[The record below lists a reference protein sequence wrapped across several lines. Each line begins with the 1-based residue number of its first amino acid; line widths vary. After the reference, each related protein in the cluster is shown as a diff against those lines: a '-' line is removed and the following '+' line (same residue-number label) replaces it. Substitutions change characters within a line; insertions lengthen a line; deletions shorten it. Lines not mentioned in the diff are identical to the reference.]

1 MENYPRVRRHNV
13 VIQEVADE
21 LLIYDQERDKAH
33 CLNQSAALI
42 WRCCDGRTSVLEIS
56 RKLNRESNSNVTE
69 TLVWHALRQFSDAH
83 LLKEP
88 LELPLAM
95 RVTAMNRRQAVRA
108 LGLAAVVAIPV
119 VTSIVAPTPAQ
130 AVSCLPSGSTCT
142 GSAQCCS
149 GLCSAGTCA

>member
-1 MENYPRVRRHNV
+1 MDNFPRARRHKL

-21 LLIYDQERDKAH
+21 LLIYDQDRDKAH

-42 WRCCDGRTSVLEIS
+42 WRCCDGNTSVLEIS
-56 RKLNRESNSNVTE
+56 RKLSRYSNGNAAE
-69 TLVWHALRQFSDAH
+69 RMVWHALNQLSCAQ
-83 LLKEP
+83 LLEEP
-88 LELPLAM
+88 LTPPAAIQLG
-95 RVTAMNRRQAVRA
+95 MNRRQAVRA
-108 LGLAAVVAIPV
+108 LGLAAFVAVPL

-130 AVSCLPSGSTCT
+130 AATCIPSGGMCT